1 MNLNCPIV
9 DYLRVCVFGRFA
21 ELDQQ
26 YSHLF
31 ELDLS
36 DKDSWEKYDG

>member
-1 MNLNCPIV
+1 MNRNCPIV
-9 DYLRVCVFGRFA
+9 GYLHVCVFGRFA

-36 DKDSWEKYDG
+36 YKDFREKYDG